1 MARITRTTVAMT
13 WVASS
18 SFRRSTMSAR
28 APAGRTN
35 RTNGSDD
42 EVWTR
47 PTSVADRDSSVIS
60 HAEPTFSIQSP
71 MFEAS
76 AANQRERNVARPSG
90 ANGPPW
96 RWPVCRSG
104 RRG

>member
-1 MARITRTTVAMT
+1 
-13 WVASS
+13 
-18 SFRRSTMSAR
+18 MSAS

-42 EVWTR
+42 DVWTR
-47 PTSVADRDSSVIS
+47 PTSVADCESSVIS

-76 AANQRERNVARPSG
+76 AASQSERNVARPSG
-90 ANGPPW
+90 ANGLLGVGAS
-96 RWPVCRSG
+96 RSRAVGEDDPVTAYLAG
-104 RRG
+104 